1 MAKPN
6 IPDLQTLI
14 QAGFDPKTRLPR
26 KIGTKPC
33 IKEDVKKMLRI
44 VDEQDAINR
53 YTWFNLP
60 DTLDGELLE
69 RILNEIHEKDSE

>member
-1 MAKPN
+1 MAKSN

-14 QAGFDPKTRLPR
+14 QAGFDPKTKLPK

-44 VDEQDAINR
+44 VDEQDAVNR
-53 YTWFNLP
+53 
-60 DTLDGELLE
+60 GV
-69 RILNEIHEKDSE
+69 